1 MTTETGTEFVG
12 CASCPTD
19 PPGNGRDPA
28 AAPMCLCFDLDGT
41 LANPL
46 EGIANSFAHALE
58 TLGRPSPVRQDIR
71 PLIGPPLRF
80 GLSRLLES
88 TDGELIERAVEHYRD
103 YFSETGLY
111 ENELYAGIPETLH
124 TLGPQGY
131 RLLVAT
137 SKARI
142 FAEKILDHLGI
153 AHHFA
158 GIYGS
163 GLDGTLSGKDAL
175 LAHILA
181 RESVPSDRALM
192 IGDRKYDVLGAA
204 GNGIS
209 AIGVLWGFGTA
220 EELQRAGALGL
231 CRRPEDLVD
240 ALASYRS
247 HARKGESA

>member
-1 MTTETGTEFVG
+1 
-12 CASCPTD
+12 
-19 PPGNGRDPA
+19 
-28 AAPMCLCFDLDGT
+28 MCLCFDLDGT

-46 EGIANSFAHALE
+46 EGIANAFAHALE
-58 TLGRPSPVRQDIR
+58 ALGRSSPARQDIR
-71 PLIGPPLRF
+71 PLIGPPLRV
-80 GLSRLLES
+80 GLSRLLKS
-88 TDGELIERAVEHYRD
+88 TDGELIERAVERYRD

-124 TLGPQGY
+124 TLRQQGY

-137 SKARI
+137 SKPRV
-142 FAEKILDHLGI
+142 FAKKILDHLEI

-181 RESVPSDRALM
+181 RESVPADRVLM

-220 EELQRAGALGL
+220 EELQRAGALEL
-231 CRRPEDLVD
+231 CLRPEDLVD
-240 ALASYRS
+240 ALASWRRLT
-247 HARKGESA
+247 RKGATA